1 MSEEQMTSMAGE
13 NLLEVAAPTQPD
25 APALQGQEVR
35 RWWTGLGGTQAT
47 SLVLGVCGWIIVL
60 GIAFGSLRVSIRE
73 HTTEEGYLESYGFGY
88 AIVFGLIVLFL
99 NGLLGILLALIGMVT
114 TKKPRVELLCNPRAR
129 EPVASF
135 RSVCLTGSVVWG
147 LVSPH
152 RAHRWSPCWAGCR
165 CVSRSSATACRH
177 LGL

>member
-35 RWWTGLGGTQAT
+35 RWWAGLGGTQAT

-88 AIVFGLIVLFL
+88 AIVFGLIILFL

-114 TKKPRVELLCNPRAR
+114 TKKPRGRWW
-129 EPVASF
+129 SF
-135 RSVCLTGSVVWG
+135 YAILVH
-147 LVSPH
+147 VSPWLLFG
-152 RAHRWSPCWAGCR
+152 AY
-165 CVSRSSATACRH
+165 VL
-177 LGL
+177 LGVWFGGS